1 VARQLIVESALLGVA
16 GGAAGLL
23 GARLVLR
30 VLVAFAP
37 AKLPGLD
44 AVRIA
49 GEPLGA
55 AFAIT
60 TIAVLVFGVLPA
72 MSAMGD
78 ASASPLRQDSRSGT
92 ETRKRRRVRQ
102 GLVASQ
108 IALALVLLMG
118 AGLLVRS
125 LERLLNL
132 DLGYRTERLAFLSF
146 AWPTA
151 RYNSYPKVNALGE
164 LLVPRLRA
172 VPGVVAVTPIALP
185 PFMGA
190 NVIHGRPTLEGQ
202 TPDDAA
208 RNPSIPLEVGNEDYF
223 RTFGIPIIRGR
234 GILDSDRGTSPYVAI
249 VSEAAARRLWP
260 NEDPIGKRMRYWP
273 TNEDTTGM
281 RTVVG
286 VAGDIRFR
294 SLREAT
300 PTIYVPWRQ
309 GLWQLSY
316 AVRTTGD
323 PVALLQAIR
332 RAARDVE
339 PGLDLWHART
349 LEDHLAE
356 PLTEPRLSAY
366 LLSAFGLV
374 ALVLAALGL
383 YGVMATAVRDRT
395 RDIGVRMALGAT
407 PRRVRTEVLGHA
419 LVVTAIGTAV
429 GLAAA
434 VAGSRLL
441 ASLLYGVSP
450 TDPATFVLSSA
461 GLIAVAIIAAYLPAR
476 RATKIDPAVALRA
489 E

>member
-1 VARQLIVESALLGVA
+1 
-16 GGAAGLL
+16 
-23 GARLVLR
+23 
-30 VLVAFAP
+30 VLVALAP
-37 AKLPGLD
+37 PGLPGLD

-60 TIAVLVFGVLPA
+60 VIAVALFGVLPA
-72 MSAMGD
+72 MSAAG
-78 ASASPLRQDSRSGT
+78 ASAASQLRLDSRSGA
-92 ETRKRRRVRQ
+92 ETRSRRRVRQ

-108 IALALVLLMG
+108 IAIALVLLMG

-125 LERLLNL
+125 LERLLHL
-132 DLGYRTERLAFLSF
+132 DLGYRSERLAILSF
-146 AWPTA
+146 AFPTLK
-151 RYNSYPKVNALGE
+151 YDSYPRVNALGE
-164 LLVPRLRA
+164 LVLPRLRA
-172 VPGVVAVTPIALP
+172 LPGVASITPIALP

-190 NVIHGRPTLEGQ
+190 NVIHGRPTLERQ
-202 TPDDAA
+202 TPDEAA

-234 GILDSDRGTSPYVAI
+234 GILESDRGTSPYVAI

-260 NEDPIGKRMRYWP
+260 NEDPIGKRLRYWP
-273 TNEDTTGM
+273 TSEDTTGM

-309 GLWQLSY
+309 GLWQFSY

-323 PVALLQAIR
+323 PRSVLQAIR
-332 RAARDVE
+332 RAAREVE

-349 LEDHLAE
+349 FEDHLSE
-356 PLTEPRLSAY
+356 PLSGPRLSAY
-366 LLSAFGLV
+366 LLSTFGFV

-407 PRRVRTEVLGHA
+407 PGRVRSEVLRHA
-419 LVVTAIGTAV
+419 LVVTTIGTAV

-434 VAGSRLL
+434 IAGSRLL
-441 ASLLYGVSP
+441 TSLLYGVSP
-450 TDPATFVLSSA
+450 TDPATLVLVSV
-461 GLIAVAIIAAYLPAR
+461 GLIAVAVLAAYLPAR
-476 RATKIDPAVALRA
+476 RATKIDPVVALRA
-489 E
+489 D